1 MDDLGAKFWLKLFGL
16 FIVGAIVLFIFLII
30 FTKAVYAWG
39 ILGAFLALAAIA
51 LFFAWIHDRREQKR
65 AGL

>member
-16 FIVGAIVLFIFLII
+16 FIVGAIALFIFLII

-51 LFFAWIHDRREQKR
+51 LFFAWLHDRREQRR
-65 AGL
+65 AGV

>member
-1 MDDLGAKFWLKLFGL
+1 MDDLGFKFWVKLFGA
-16 FIVGAIVLFIFLII
+16 FVVGAIVLFIFLII

-51 LFFAWIHDRREQKR
+51 LFFAWMHDRRVQRR
-65 AGL
+65 AGI